1 MQLKKL
7 AACSLI
13 SVILLTNSNV
23 CFGEAFTD
31 PDAFAKSIKLGLDYA
46 TATADAKD
54 AKEGGKAVLQK
65 EFDDW
70 TWKYVIG
77 NYEKLITQNAE
88 AELPDFKGKI
98 DKVKVVI
105 EKIQE
110 VSTAVGMGKYDDALI
125 GTTDAIVNTVDHPV
139 ISTLWAAVK
148 LTYESHKLVKETGA
162 ELQIE
167 ALYGALENDRRLR
180 GSSDG
185 DGPKLFNLNTETV
198 DYFFNKYLITNDNTR
213 EMMKAYVKVR
223 LGEEFPERSYWQS
236 FTDLMSVGSGVDNE
250 RSHEVAQLKEFETTS
265 KRWVMELLKD
275 MNKQAKVRWAQVR
288 IAQEKAEFEK
298 FVAKFSMFESSMP
311 RLLKEFKEMKEF
323 TRQSKEF
330 PKFIEESK
338 KERAKAEDAY
348 SKLTATKIKEKK
360 ELYNLADK
368 WQLNCLNFGS
378 KASLIGE
385 KSLSENLMGEWKAW
399 NVLKDKIGKDFQAS
413 DPGDIVQQT
422 AVETLRPPDGSSY
435 QSDMNGAI
443 QSYFN
448 SHFKDLIVPYPW
460 PEEPEK
466 VKQEYLNA
474 INTGVPGD
482 KLWKIKQKL
491 NWGEYTC
498 RGDDCPDIDDS
509 DQYFYKISQQ
519 LNKIAQENPRSDF
532 DWWYDREGRRHPGCT
547 VLTGAGLGCSVYYA
561 LEAANKALNNLKEL
575 QESEFQ
581 DAKKYMENLD
591 NSFAELA
598 KARRAQLEEIKTG
611 LAKFSGTLPIPPDDA
626 GSNWEPNVISYMK
639 YEIDYIKPYT
649 HIAIGKMYEPE
660 TDNLGMLS
668 FRLSYEAKM
677 LKDRAAMLENYQ
689 DGFRFEIESQTK
701 IWEKAV
707 IEWNEFYQK
716 LNLDENDYIQLRYFA
731 DRNFTKESIDKYV
744 KAANAVS
751 YYTSTAK
758 GIYESFRSTSNTEIN
773 NIMTDADY
781 LESIKT
787 EWDKWLDKQIK
798 NGILTNYYG
807 NIYPAPRKNSDGYCL
822 VDKPYEHYLT
832 QEDFSSYFDPVTKEM
847 KTLKVYALAE
857 HYLPLAYTNMNDLM
871 KKFSDY
877 RPAKEANFIHPI
889 AKVPVWK
896 SDIEKAKT
904 ILNSIKVDDNQ
915 YLDKMTEVS
924 KILPYTLRMGTDTER
939 RNEEQMATLLGKPLP
954 PPVNRWL
961 GELRPLDENLLNKFA
976 IGNEFLSLRTK
987 IKSILEEREKYLN
1000 RPAPPPPKPENPQLK
1015 ELLQQISDFLSSINK
1030 TGSTNVNLVADYY
1043 SKLANF
1049 KIAYDRIGQNDA
1061 GIDAALEALT
1071 AKINTLSEMASQ
1083 EENASTNK
1091 VRDFYNEF
1099 RQAYE
1104 GKNASLLVSMISDDW
1119 EAVDGTTLSDV
1130 ETNFSR
1136 IFSMFDDIRF
1146 NITNLNIIIAGQN
1159 LYNISYDVEITA
1171 ENYEQALKHQEKST
1185 VSEQVAVQN
1194 GKVKILRTI
1203 RGRYWDI

>member
-1 MQLKKL
+1 MQLKKIT
-7 AACSLI
+7 ACSLI
-13 SVILLTNSNV
+13 SVMLLANTTV
-23 CFGEAFTD
+23 CFAEAFTD

-54 AKEGGKAVLQK
+54 AVEGGKAVLQK

-139 ISTLWAAVK
+139 ISALWAAVK
-148 LTYESHKLVKETGA
+148 LTYESHKLVKDTGA

-167 ALYGALENDRRLR
+167 SLYGAVENDRRLR

-185 DGPKLFNLNTETV
+185 DGPKLFNLNSETV

-223 LGEEFPERSYWQS
+223 LGEDFPERSYWQS
-236 FTDLMSVGSGVDNE
+236 FTDLMSVGSGADNE
-250 RSHEVAQLKEFETTS
+250 RSHEIAQLKEFENTS
-265 KRWVMELLKD
+265 KRWIMELLKD
-275 MNKQAKVRWAQVR
+275 MNNQAKVRWAQVR
-288 IAQEKAEFEK
+288 IAQERAEFEK
-298 FVAKFSMFESSMP
+298 FVAKFSMFENNMP
-311 RLLKEFKEMKEF
+311 RLLKEFKELKEF
-323 TRQSKEF
+323 AKQAKGF

-338 KERAKAEDAY
+338 KERTKAEDAY
-348 SKLTATKIKEKK
+348 SKLTASKIKEKK
-360 ELYNLADK
+360 EIFDLADK

-385 KSLSENLMGEWKAW
+385 KSLSETLMGEWKAW
-399 NVLKDKIGKDFQAS
+399 NVLKDKIGKDFQAA
-413 DPGDIVQQT
+413 DPEDVVQQT
-422 AVETLRPPDGSSY
+422 ATESLRSPEGSSY
-435 QSDMNGAI
+435 QSQMNAAI
-443 QSYFN
+443 QAYFN

-498 RGDDCPDIDDS
+498 RGDDCPDLENS
-509 DQYFYKISQQ
+509 DTYFYKISKEM
-519 LNKIAQENPRSDF
+519 NKIALENPRSEF
-532 DWWYDREGRRHPGCT
+532 DWVYDGQGRKYEGCT

-561 LEAANKALNNLKEL
+561 LEAGNKALNNLKEL
-575 QESEFQ
+575 QESEYQ

-598 KARRAQLEEIKTG
+598 KARRAQLQEIMTG
-611 LAKFSGTLPIPPDDA
+611 LAKFSGTLPIPPEDA

-639 YEIDYIKPYT
+639 HEIDYIKPYT

-660 TDNLGMLS
+660 SDNLAMIS
-668 FRLSYEAKM
+668 FRLSYEAKN
-677 LKDRAAMLENYQ
+677 LRGRVTMLENYQ
-689 DGFRFEIESQTK
+689 DGFKAEIDSQAK

-707 IEWNEFYQK
+707 PEWNEFYQK
-716 LNLDENDYIQLRYFA
+716 LNLDENDYIQLRWFA
-731 DRNFTKESIDKYV
+731 DRSFTKDSIDKYV

-751 YYTSTAK
+751 YYISSAK
-758 GIYESFRSTSNTEIN
+758 GIYESFKSNSATEIN
-773 NIMTDADY
+773 NLTTDADY

-832 QEDFSSYFDPVTKEM
+832 QEDFSSYFEPVTKEM

-857 HYLPLAYTNMNDLM
+857 HYLPLAYTNMNDLI
-871 KKFSDY
+871 KKFDDY
-877 RPAKEANFIHPI
+877 RPAKEPNFIHPV
-889 AKVPVWK
+889 AKTPVWK

-904 ILNSIKVDDNQ
+904 ILNSIKVDNPD
-915 YLDKMTEVS
+915 YLDKMVQIS
-924 KILPYTLRMGTDTER
+924 KLLPYTLRMGTDAER
-939 RNEEQMATLLGKPLP
+939 RNEEQMATILGKPVP

-961 GELRPLDENLLNKFA
+961 GELRPLDENLLNKFD
-976 IGNEFLSLRTK
+976 IGNEFLSLRSK
-987 IKSILEEREKYLN
+987 IKSILEERQKYLD
-1000 RPAPPPPKPENPQLK
+1000 RPVQPPPKQENPQLK
-1015 ELLQQISDFLSSINK
+1015 ALLQQISDFLSSLNK
-1030 TGSTNVNLVADYY
+1030 TGGTNVNLVADYY

-1049 KIAYDRIGQNDA
+1049 KIAYDNIGQKDTA
-1061 GIDAALEALT
+1061 VDSSLEALA
-1071 AKINTLSEMASQ
+1071 AKINSLAEMASQ
-1083 EENASTNK
+1083 EENASANN
-1091 VRDFYNEF
+1091 VRDFYNGF
-1099 RQAYE
+1099 KQAYE
-1104 GKNASLLVSMISDDW
+1104 GKNAGLLVSMISDDW
-1119 EAVDGTTLSDV
+1119 EAGDGTTLSDV

-1136 IFSMFDDIRF
+1136 IFSMFDYIKF
-1146 NITNLNIIIAGQN
+1146 NITNLNIFVAGQN
-1159 LYNISYDVEITA
+1159 LYNISYDVEIIA

-1185 VSEQVAVQN
+1185 VNEQVQVLN
-1194 GKVKILRTI
+1194 GKVKIIRTI